1 MELEKEGIR
10 MSEEKRENKGVMKR
24 ISASFSTRKFKQGA
38 YATTLS
44 AIVIVIIIIIN
55 LFVSALDLNTDMTA
69 DGKFSLTEETKS
81 LVKAIED
88 DITIYY
94 LVQSGNELEEF
105 KKIINNYD
113 KLNDNVSVVY
123 KDPVQYPK
131 FASQYVDDDITEQS
145 FLIVNETSGRAKYVA
160 YNDVLDYQYDYYTGS
175 YSITG
180 LSIESKVDSAL
191 QAVTNEELPV
201 VYGVIG
207 HGETVASN
215 LMKTL
220 FQDGNITY
228 NELNT
233 LTAKEIPEDCNILY
247 INQPQY
253 DYTKEETDM
262 ILDHLKAGNKAIFC
276 VDFTTNTLKNFSSI
290 LDYYGVTVVDGIVVE
305 SDSNYFRGNYV
316 NELVPITKNHEFT
329 QDFINSKFVICPVAS
344 GIVVADDLRDTV
356 TTSEILKTSDTSFSK
371 VNVNTETV
379 DKEEGDIDGPFL
391 LGVEV
396 TEPVDSMET
405 RLVVYSGKY
414 MWSDE
419 YIATNSFAN
428 VDLLYNTINQ
438 LTGQKNVI
446 TIRSIS
452 LSEDSLVLTQA
463 QQNRYG
469 LLLLAIIPFAFIVP
483 GIVIVVRRRKK

>member
-1 MELEKEGIR
+1 
-10 MSEEKRENKGVMKR
+10 MSEEKREKKRVMKE
-24 ISASFSTRKFKQGA
+24 IKSSFSTRKFKQGA

-44 AIVIVIIIIIN
+44 AIVIVVIIVIN

-81 LVKAIED
+81 MVKAIED

-94 LVQSGNELEEF
+94 ISQSGKEIEEF
-105 KKIINNYD
+105 KKIISNYD
-113 KLNDNVSVVY
+113 KLNSHVSVVY

-145 FLIVNETSGRAKYVA
+145 FLVVNETNGRSKYVS
-160 YNDVLDYQYDYYTGS
+160 YEDVLDYEYDYYNGG
-175 YSITG
+175 YKVTG
-180 LSIESKVDSAL
+180 LSIESKIDSAL
-191 QAVTNEELPV
+191 QAVTNELLPV

-207 HGETVASN
+207 HGEILVTDV
-215 LMKTL
+215 MKTL
-220 FQDGNITY
+220 LTDGNITY

-233 LTAKEIPEDCNILY
+233 LTAKEIPKDCNILL

-262 ILDHLKAGNKAIFC
+262 ILNYLKSGNNAIFS
-276 VDFTTNTLKNFSSI
+276 VDFTTNTLTNFSSI
-290 LDYYGVTVVDGIVVE
+290 LAYYGVSVVDGIVVE

-316 NELVPITKNHEFT
+316 NELVPKVESHEFT
-329 QDFINSKFVICPVAS
+329 RNFIGSKFVICPVAS
-344 GIVVADDLRDTV
+344 GLIVADNIRDSI

-371 VNVNTETV
+371 VNINSETV

-396 TEPVDSMET
+396 SEPAITKET
-405 RLVVYSGKY
+405 RLIVYSGKF
-414 MWSDE
+414 MWSDD
-419 YIATNSFAN
+419 YISTNSFAN

-438 LTGQKNVI
+438 LTGQKNVLM
-446 TIRSIS
+446 IRSVS
-452 LSEDSLVLTQA
+452 LSEERLVFTKAL
-463 QQNRYG
+463 QNSYG
-469 LLLLAIIPFAFIVP
+469 LVLLAIIPLAFIIP